1 MRLLSSKTNKAPS
14 IFESAHIDSAREV
27 SEVVFERRHTVVATK
42 YKVAVALVLSIKVIP
57 VGDNVIPSLKK
68 QKNVLIHRKQ
78 KKITNLHL
86 LVVWVK
92 RCNVNIFIQAKGHDI
107 KAQRKS

>member
-1 MRLLSSKTNKAPS
+1 MRLLSRKTNKAPS

-27 SEVVFERRHTVVATK
+27 SEVVFERRHTVIATK
-42 YKVAVALVLSIKVIP
+42 YKIAVALVILIKVIP
-57 VGDNVIPSLKK
+57 VGDNAKPILKK
-68 QKNVLIHRKQ
+68 QKNVLTHRNR
-78 KKITNLHL
+78 KKNTNLHL

-92 RCNVNIFIQAKGHDI
+92 GCNVNIFIQAKGHDI